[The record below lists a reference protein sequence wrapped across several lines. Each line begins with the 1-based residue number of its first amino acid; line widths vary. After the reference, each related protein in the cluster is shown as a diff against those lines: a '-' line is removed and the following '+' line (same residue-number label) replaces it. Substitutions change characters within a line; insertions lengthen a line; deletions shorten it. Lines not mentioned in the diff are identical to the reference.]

1 MTVPPIPRRLAADL
15 ALLAVA
21 GFWGLT
27 FPLGK
32 IVLSS
37 LGPFTYLAARFGIAA
52 LALIVGWPRRRAD
65 MRRREWTAGAAVGGV
80 LFLGYALQTTGL
92 RLTTASNSGLIT
104 GLSVAMVPVISAAW
118 FRRAP
123 RSGVLGG
130 IAAAVI
136 GLVLLAL
143 NGSPVVAVRVNL
155 GDVLTL
161 GCAFCFALHI
171 VLVGRLARGF
181 DPVVFATAQISAVAV
196 LSGIVSLI
204 ERPLAP
210 LAAAPPAVWA
220 MIVFMAVTGTIGAFL
235 IQVWAQR
242 FTSASHTG
250 LMFTFE
256 PVAAALT
263 AYLILG
269 EVLAGRQALGA
280 VLILAGIVVAEL
292 SHGQAAPGDLL
303 TPDEPP
309 G

>member
-1 MTVPPIPRRLAADL
+1 MAVPRIPRRLAADL

-37 LGPFTYLAARFGIAA
+37 LGPFTYLTARFGIGA
-52 LALIVGWPRRRAD
+52 LALIVARSRRRVVTPW
-65 MRRREWTAGAAVGGV
+65 REWTAGAAVGGV

-104 GLSVAMVPVISAAW
+104 GLSVAMVPAIWAAW
-118 FRRAP
+118 FRRVP
-123 RSGVLGG
+123 RPGVLAGV
-130 IAAAVI
+130 ATAVI
-136 GLVLLAL
+136 GLALLAL
-143 NGSPVVAVRVNL
+143 NDTVRVSL

-171 VLVGRLARGF
+171 VLVGRLTRGF
-181 DPVVFATAQISAVAV
+181 DPVVFATAQITAVAI
-196 LSGIVSLI
+196 LSGIVAFV

-220 MIVFMAVTGTIGAFL
+220 MIAFMAATGTIGAFL

-242 FTSASHTG
+242 FTSAAHTG
-250 LMFTFE
+250 LMFAFE

-269 EVLAGRQALGA
+269 EVLAGRRALGA
-280 VLILAGIVVAEL
+280 ALILAGIVLAEL
-292 SHGQAAPGDLL
+292 NQETAL
-303 TPDEPP
+303 TVS
-309 G
+309 

>member
-1 MTVPPIPRRLAADL
+1 MAVPHIPRRLAADL

-37 LGPFTYLAARFGIAA
+37 LGPFTYLTARFGIAA
-52 LALIVGWPRRRAD
+52 LALICWGPRRLVAAP
-65 MRRREWTAGAAVGGV
+65 RREWTAGAAVGGV

-104 GLSVAMVPVISAAW
+104 GLSVAMVPAISAAW
-118 FRRAP
+118 FRRVP
-123 RSGVLGG
+123 RSGVLAG

-136 GLVLLAL
+136 GLVLLTL
-143 NGSPVVAVRVNL
+143 NDVVRVNL

-161 GCAFCFALHI
+161 GCAFFFALHI
-171 VLVGRLARGF
+171 VLVGRLTRGF
-181 DPVVFATAQISAVAV
+181 DPIVFATAQITAVAI
-196 LSGIVSLI
+196 LSGMAALV

-220 MIVFMAVTGTIGAFL
+220 MIAFMAATGTVGAFL

-280 VLILAGIVVAEL
+280 VLILAGIVLAEL
-292 SHGQAAPGDLL
+292 NQEASETQMEDGS
-303 TPDEPP
+303 
-309 G
+309 